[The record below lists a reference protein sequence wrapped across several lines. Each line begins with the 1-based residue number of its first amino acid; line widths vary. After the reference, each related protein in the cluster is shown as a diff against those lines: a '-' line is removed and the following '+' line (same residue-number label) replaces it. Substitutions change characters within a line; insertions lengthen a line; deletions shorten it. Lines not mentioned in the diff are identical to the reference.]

1 MTRTVNPVVGV
12 LGAAGLLL
20 LIMVSNQSLWIDE
33 CGTASFA
40 CSSDWGAFFELL
52 KIDQTSN
59 SQMPFFMVLAKG
71 WSLLVGRSEYAL
83 RSLNIIFGL
92 IAISCAFLVGKR
104 TKSGLW
110 PVAVMACHPYF
121 WAYMDEFRP
130 YVMQIATGW
139 MLVLAVLKLA
149 AADRLNGC
157 DAGLFCTAGV
167 FLAGS
172 SLLGV
177 IPLGISIC
185 VAGWIVRH
193 KIKESTAGFRLVTA
207 GAGFVIVLLGLYYLG
222 KLLTGGGGAKLWL
235 PGISNI
241 FFSVYELLGFS
252 GLGPG
257 RNELRDAARSGLM
270 VTVIKGYLPLM
281 GVLAAA
287 YMGLIIGLIRMNVPR
302 RVWVAVSAGVFLT
315 GVVALSGLA
324 AIFGW
329 PFWGRHL
336 APFYPLPVLI
346 ISLLL
351 ANMSDQRP
359 RLAKIIGCGLLLLL
373 VYSALNIRF
382 SARFAKDDYRSACR
396 VAEPVIRAGEKVW
409 WGGCG
414 EAHLYYGIVGG
425 TQPEFP
431 ENMISTAQLTSTE
444 LSQGRPRMVVL
455 SKAELFDPKGL
466 VSRYLAENNYQCTH
480 RLAAISIWEPNT
492 NANNSK

>member
-1 MTRTVNPVVGV
+1 MKRTFNPAVGA

-20 LIMVSNQSLWIDE
+20 MIMVSNQSLWIDE

-40 CSSDWGAFFELL
+40 CSSDWESFFELL
-52 KIDQTSN
+52 KTDQTSN
-59 SQMPFFMVLAKG
+59 SQMPLFMVLAKW

-83 RSLNIIFGL
+83 RSLNIVFGL
-92 IAISCAFLVGKR
+92 IAISCAFLVGRR

-130 YVMQIATGW
+130 YMMQIAAGW
-139 MLVLAVLKLA
+139 MLVLALLKLA
-149 AADRLNGC
+149 ATDRLTGR
-157 DAGLFCTAGV
+157 DAGLFCAAGV

-185 VAGWIVRH
+185 VAAWVVRH

-207 GAGFVIVLLGLYYLG
+207 GAGFIISLLGLYYLG
-222 KLLTGGGGAKLWL
+222 KLLTGGGGAKLWV

-241 FFSVYELLGFS
+241 FFSFYELLGFS

-257 RNELRDAARSGLM
+257 RNELRGAARSGLM
-270 VTVIKGYLPLM
+270 VAVIKGYLPLM
-281 GVLAAA
+281 GALAAA
-287 YMGLIIGLIRMNVPR
+287 YLGVILGLIRMNGSR
-302 RVWVAVSAGVFLT
+302 RIWVAVSAGVFLT

-351 ANMSDQRP
+351 ANMSDQWP
-359 RLAKIIGCGLLLLL
+359 RLAKIIGCGFL
-373 VYSALNIRF
+373 VVLFYSSLNIRF
-382 SARFAKDDYRSACR
+382 SARFAKDDYRSACQ

-414 EAHLYYGIVGG
+414 EAATFYGIVDE

-431 ENMISTAQLTSTE
+431 KNMISTAQLTSTE
-444 LSQGRPRMVVL
+444 LGQGRPRMVVL
-455 SKAELFDPKGL
+455 SKAELFDPEGL
-466 VSRYLAENNYQCTH
+466 VRRYLAEKNYQCTH
-480 RLAAISIWEPNT
+480 RLAAISIWEP
-492 NANNSK
+492 AGK